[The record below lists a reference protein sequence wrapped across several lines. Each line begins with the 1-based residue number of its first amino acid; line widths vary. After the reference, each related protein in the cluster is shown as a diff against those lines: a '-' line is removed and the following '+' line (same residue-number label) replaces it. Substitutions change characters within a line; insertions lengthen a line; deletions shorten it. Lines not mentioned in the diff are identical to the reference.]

1 MLLQLAVN
9 NFNMVSHMHTHILC
23 VELLDQPQAGC
34 IQDVKHDNVTVTY
47 IDNVKENKCL
57 HENRLVLFMI
67 QYEF

>member
-1 MLLQLAVN
+1 
-9 NFNMVSHMHTHILC
+9 MHTHILC
-23 VELLDQPQAGC
+23 VELLDQPRVGC

-47 IDNVKENKCL
+47 IDNVKEDKCL